1 MSDFIIQAKKN
12 RVKANRVIGGELEL
26 ILFAGEMA
34 VPQENFWE
42 IFKKKIEYVD
52 GETLALVIVS
62 DDNDFQVD
70 SDISIAESFV
80 SSVKEISW
88 LTEEL
93 SFSGAVI
100 TSYPQIETL
109 TAYTASYVSL
119 VASDIEADDIE
130 ADDSVESE
138 KLSVGT
144 SLQALSKKNQRI
156 RT

>member
-12 RVKANRVIGGELEL
+12 RVQANRVIGGELES

-52 GETLALVIVS
+52 DETLALVIVS

-80 SSVKEISW
+80 SSVKEITW

-109 TAYTASYVSL
+109 TAYTVSYVSP
-119 VASDIEADDIE
+119 VASDIAADDL
-130 ADDSVESE
+130 VEDE
-138 KLSVGT
+138 ELSVGT
-144 SLQALSKKNQRI
+144 SLQAFYRKKTRDYG
-156 RT
+156 RR

>member
-93 SFSGAVI
+93 SFSGAAI

-119 VASDIEADDIE
+119 VASDIEADD
-130 ADDSVESE
+130 SVESE

-144 SLQALSKKNQRI
+144 SLQAFYRKKTKEYGR
-156 RT
+156 R

>member
-62 DDNDFQVD
+62 DENDFQVD

-119 VASDIEADDIE
+119 VASDIEADD
-130 ADDSVESE
+130 SVESE

-144 SLQALSKKNQRI
+144 SLQAFYRKKTKEYGR
-156 RT
+156 R

>member
-12 RVKANRVIGGELEL
+12 RVQANRIIGGELES

-52 GETLALVIVS
+52 DETLALVIVS

-80 SSVKEISW
+80 STVKEITW

-109 TAYTASYVSL
+109 TAYTVSYVSP
-119 VASDIEADDIE
+119 VASDIAADDL
-130 ADDSVESE
+130 VEDE
-138 KLSVGT
+138 ELLVGT
-144 SLQALSKKNQRI
+144 SLQAFYRKKTRDYG
-156 RT
+156 RR